1 MNYLL
6 LTQYE
11 GKIVGP
17 IAWLLGH
24 IINWIFMFLNKIGLP
39 STGVAIILF
48 TIIINLLLLPL
59 TYKQQK
65 FSKLQAKMNPELQA
79 IQAKYKGKKDNESV
93 YAQQEE
99 IKALYAKYGV
109 SQTGTCLQLLI
120 QFPIMYALLRII
132 NSIPA
137 YVPQIK
143 QAFYPLVS
151 ELRETG
157 SKATDL
163 NKYAASRIFTHY
175 EIPTGSFI
183 VIKSGYEY
191 RPEGWGSDLTKA
203 TAAKDRPAIV
213 KAQITEV
220 TDKWWGSFEYR
231 AFNIS
236 KSGAPALKD
245 DELDALGSVMS
256 IFVPIHKET
265 TDKAMKDAGYDLS
278 KYKKLSLSM
287 AYRSYWNSNTASD
300 LPVQSGSKEDP
311 KMPGSGSKFPTRLFD
326 GNGTAAHYA
335 ATRIFKKSEIP
346 NGSII
351 VAMKGYAYIPD
362 AWIKLDETND
372 GTERR
377 PKKVV
382 ADNADS
388 IVVVDDQ
395 WWGEFNFRGFDIT
408 EVGVDDKTNFTALQ
422 ETMLGDGNYSGY
434 PRFCSPKEVG
444 AALVGAGFDVIN
456 IANNHSLDLGEE
468 GFLFTRDYLS
478 ALAEC
483 VIGDKEVRV
492 VERNGMKIAFLAF
505 TYSTNYGLSGVVSR
519 IDEGAIRKAMT
530 EATAKADAVVVSVHW
545 GVEYDTPRYISRYE
559 PTVAQIE
566 TAHLLAS
573 LGADVI
579 VGTHPHVIERAEW
592 IEENGNR
599 TFCAYSLG
607 NFVSNM
613 RYGATQLGGMLTCD
627 LVKNADGVSV
637 EDPKIVPLVCHYDA
651 DHRGH
656 TVYKLSEYTNALAS
670 LHGTQNEPNERAFT
684 KEFLIEIYEN
694 NIDASFRPENYK

>member
-1 MNYLL
+1 MK
-6 LTQYE
+6 
-11 GKIVGP
+11 KILSV
-17 IAWLLGH
+17 
-24 IINWIFMFLNKIGLP
+24 
-39 STGVAIILF
+39 IL
-48 TIIINLLLLPL
+48 ILSLLPL
-59 TYKQQK
+59 LCGGKRNEK
-65 FSKLQAKMNPELQA
+65 VSFVAVGDDLIHSSV
-79 IQAKYKGKKDNESV
+79 YKG
-93 YAQQEE
+93 A
-99 IKALYAKYGV
+99 A
-109 SQTGTCLQLLI
+109 TG
-120 QFPIMYALLRII
+120 
-132 NSIPA
+132 
-137 YVPQIK
+137 
-143 QAFYPLVS
+143 
-151 ELRETG
+151 
-157 SKATDL
+157 
-163 NKYAASRIFTHY
+163 
-175 EIPTGSFI
+175 
-183 VIKSGYEY
+183 
-191 RPEGWGSDLTKA
+191 
-203 TAAKDRPAIV
+203 
-213 KAQITEV
+213 
-220 TDKWWGSFEYR
+220 
-231 AFNIS
+231 
-236 KSGAPALKD
+236 
-245 DELDALGSVMS
+245 
-256 IFVPIHKET
+256 
-265 TDKAMKDAGYDLS
+265 AGYDFS
-278 KYKKLSLSM
+278 
-287 AYRSYWNSNTASD
+287 
-300 LPVQSGSKEDP
+300 PV
-311 KMPGSGSKFPTRLFD
+311 
-326 GNGTAAHYA
+326 YA
-335 ATRIFKKSEIP
+335 
-346 NGSII
+346 G
-351 VAMKGYAYIPD
+351 
-362 AWIKLDETND
+362 
-372 GTERR
+372 
-377 PKKVV
+377 V
-382 ADNADS
+382 ADVIDGADIS
-388 IVVVDDQ
+388 FV
-395 WWGEFNFRGFDIT
+395 N
-408 EVGVDDKTNFTALQ
+408 Q

-530 EATAKADAVVVSVHW
+530 EATSKADAVVVSVHW